1 MVYKVVRY
9 LNSPIL
15 ERPAQDVTEFDTP
28 ELHTLIEDMFETMYV
43 SHGIGLAAPQI
54 DVSKRITVIDIAAA
68 KDEEDDDEAAAKHA
82 PERLVLIN
90 PEIVLKEGKQ
100 TGEEGCLSIPG
111 FREPVTRARKTVV
124 RARNAKG
131 EAIEVAGEDLLAR
144 AMQHEIDHLNGVLFI
159 SHLSALKRD
168 LIKRK
173 IKKLQK
179 AGEWE

>member
-9 LNSPIL
+9 LNNPIL
-15 ERPAQDVTEFDTP
+15 ERPADAVSEGEFDTP
-28 ELHTLIEDMFETMYV
+28 ELHQLIEDMFETMYA

-54 DVSKRITVIDIAAA
+54 DIGKRITVIDVAGA
-68 KDEEDDDEAAAKHA
+68 EEEQE
-82 PERLVLIN
+82 PERIVLIN
-90 PEIVLKEGKQ
+90 PEVIAKEGKQ

-111 FREPVTRARKTVV
+111 FREPVSRAKKAVV
-124 RARNAKG
+124 RARNVTG
-131 EAIEVAGEDLLAR
+131 ETFEITGEDLLAR
-144 AMQHEIDHLNGVLFI
+144 AFQHEIDHLNGILFI

>member
-9 LNSPIL
+9 LNNPIL
-15 ERPAQDVTEFDTP
+15 EKPAAPITEFDTP
-28 ELHTLIEDMFETMYV
+28 ELHQLVEDMFETMYA

-54 DVSKRITVIDIAAA
+54 DVGQRLTVIDIAAA
-68 KDEEDDDEAAAKHA
+68 EEGSE
-82 PERLVLIN
+82 PERIVLIN
-90 PEIVLKEGKQ
+90 PEVIAREGKQ

-111 FREPVTRARKTVV
+111 FREPVTRARKATV
-124 RARNAKG
+124 RAHNVKG
-131 EAIEVAGEDLLAR
+131 ELFEVEGEDLLAR
-144 AMQHEIDHLNGVLFI
+144 AFLHEIDHLNGILFI
-159 SHLSALKRD
+159 NHLSALKRD